1 MVLFSAR
8 HDAVFLVF
16 EMIRQPIIS
25 VMGHVDHGKTSLLDR
40 IRKTAVASKE
50 AGGITQHIGASE
62 VPISVIKKVGG
73 SLIESMGINV
83 TLPGLLFIDTP
94 GHEAFTSLRRRG
106 GSISD
111 MAILVVDITKGF
123 EPQTIESIEILKG
136 YKTPFIV
143 AANKI
148 DMISGWIN
156 SNSTLFTEALKK
168 QTSRV
173 EEMLNEKVYGLI
185 GKLSELGF
193 TSDIFSNV
201 KDFKKELAIV
211 PVSAKTGEGIAELL
225 MLVAGLSQRFLEA
238 RLNIEVKGPARGSI
252 LERKE
257 VKGLGDVIDVILY
270 DGTLRVNDTIAFAT
284 PNGVATTKVKA
295 ILKPN
300 PLSDIRDAKS
310 RFTSIDEVTAASGI
324 RVNATGLGDAMPG
337 SPLIQVVDESYR
349 DEIKMDI
356 GDVFEVD
363 KKGVLLKAD
372 SIGSLEAITKLF
384 HGEGL
389 EISRKGLGNVT
400 KNDVSNAFAINAVD
414 PLNAVIVAFNVK
426 VDEDAA
432 EVARDSNVRVISG
445 NIIYKLIDDYKLF
458 LDERMK
464 SKMKNLEESVVLP
477 GKMEILPN
485 SCFRASHPAIFGV
498 RVVGG
503 TIRPGDVMMDER
515 GEIIGKIKG
524 VQNEGAPLKEAK
536 RGEMVAVSMN
546 EPTFGR
552 QINENQMLYTRI
564 SESDYR
570 ILKRDLASLL
580 DAESEKLLEEIME
593 LERRR

>member
-1 MVLFSAR
+1 MLFSAR

-94 GHEAFTSLRRRG
+94 GHEAFTSLRSRG

>member
-1 MVLFSAR
+1 
-8 HDAVFLVF
+8 
-16 EMIRQPIIS
+16 MIRQPIIS

-62 VPISVIKKVGG
+62 VPISVIKNIGG
-73 SLIESMGINV
+73 RLIDSMGINI

-111 MAILVVDITKGF
+111 MAILVVDVMKGF
-123 EPQTIESIEILKG
+123 EPQTIESIEILKS

-148 DMISGWIN
+148 DLINGWID
-156 SNSTLFTEALKK
+156 SGSTMFSDALKR
-168 QTSRV
+168 QTSAV
-173 EEMLNEKVYGLI
+173 EQALNEKIYELI
-185 GKLSELGF
+185 GRLSELGF
-193 TSDIFSNV
+193 TSDIYSNV

-238 RLNIEVKGPARGSI
+238 RLNIEVRGPARGSI

-257 VKGLGDVIDVILY
+257 VRGFGDVIDVILY

-310 RFTSIDEVTAASGI
+310 RFTSISEVAAASGI
-324 RVNATGLGDAMPG
+324 RVNATGLEDAMPG
-337 SPLIQVVDESYR
+337 SPLIQVVDESYK
-349 DEIKMDI
+349 DEIKTDI
-356 GDVFEVD
+356 GNVFEVD

-384 HGEGL
+384 HSEGL

-400 KNDVSNAFAINAVD
+400 KNDVSNAFAINTVD

-426 VDEDAA
+426 IDEDAA
-432 EVARDSNVRVISG
+432 EAARDSNVRIISG

-458 LDERMK
+458 LEQRKKASIK
-464 SKMKNLEESVVLP
+464 SLEEMVTFP
-477 GKMEILPN
+477 GKIEVLPN
-485 SCFRASHPAIFGV
+485 SCFRASHPAIFGI
-498 RVVGG
+498 RVIAGS
-503 TIRPGDVMMDER
+503 IKPGCTLIGATGER
-515 GEIIGKIKG
+515 IGKIKG
-524 VQNEGAPLKEAK
+524 VQNEKTPLKEAK
-536 RGEMVAVSMN
+536 RGEMVAISI
-546 EPTFGR
+546 EGPTFGR
-552 QINENQMLYTRI
+552 QVNENQILYTRI
-564 SESDYR
+564 SESDYK
-570 ILKRDLASLL
+570 ILKKELAELMSDE
-580 DAESEKLLEEIME
+580 DAKLLEEIIG
-593 LERRR
+593 LERNDGAV

>member
-432 EVARDSNVRVISG
+432 EIARDSNVRVISG

>member
-1 MVLFSAR
+1 
-8 HDAVFLVF
+8 
-16 EMIRQPIIS
+16 MIRQPIIS

-62 VPISVIKKVGG
+62 VPISVIKKIGG
-73 SLIESMGINV
+73 RLIDSMGINI

-111 MAILVVDITKGF
+111 MAILVVDVMKGF
-123 EPQTIESIEILKG
+123 EPQTIESIEILKS

-148 DMISGWIN
+148 DLINGWID
-156 SNSTLFTEALKK
+156 SGSTMFSDALKR
-168 QTSRV
+168 QTSAV
-173 EEMLNEKVYGLI
+173 EQALNEKVYELI
-185 GKLSELGF
+185 GRLSELGF
-193 TSDIFSNV
+193 TSDIYSNV

-238 RLNIEVKGPARGSI
+238 RLNIEVRGPARGSI

-257 VKGLGDVIDVILY
+257 VRGFGDVIDVILY

-310 RFTSIDEVTAASGI
+310 RFTSISEVAAASGI
-324 RVNATGLGDAMPG
+324 RVNATGLEDAMPG
-337 SPLIQVVDESYR
+337 SPLIQVVDESYK
-349 DEIKMDI
+349 DEIKTDI
-356 GDVFEVD
+356 GNVFEVD

-384 HGEGL
+384 HSEGL

-400 KNDVSNAFAINAVD
+400 KNDVSNAFAINTVD

-426 VDEDAA
+426 IDEDAA
-432 EVARDSNVRVISG
+432 EAARDSNVRIISG

-458 LDERMK
+458 LEQRKKASIK
-464 SKMKNLEESVVLP
+464 SLEEMVTFP
-477 GKMEILPN
+477 GKIEVLPN
-485 SCFRASHPAIFGV
+485 SCFRASHPAIFGI
-498 RVVGG
+498 RVIAGS
-503 TIRPGDVMMDER
+503 IKPGCTLIGATGER
-515 GEIIGKIKG
+515 IGKIKG
-524 VQNEGAPLKEAK
+524 VQNEKTPLKEAK
-536 RGEMVAVSMN
+536 RGEMVAISI
-546 EPTFGR
+546 EGPTFGR
-552 QINENQMLYTRI
+552 QVNENQILYTRI
-564 SESDYR
+564 SESDYK
-570 ILKRDLASLL
+570 ILKKELAELMSDE
-580 DAESEKLLEEIME
+580 DAKLLEEIIG
-593 LERRR
+593 LERNDGAV

>member
-1 MVLFSAR
+1 
-8 HDAVFLVF
+8 
-16 EMIRQPIIS
+16 MIRQPIIS

-62 VPISVIKKVGG
+62 VPISVIKKIGG
-73 SLIESMGINV
+73 RLIDSMGINI

-111 MAILVVDITKGF
+111 MAILVVDVMKGF
-123 EPQTIESIEILKG
+123 EPQTIESIEILKS

-148 DMISGWIN
+148 DLINGWID
-156 SNSTLFTEALKK
+156 SGSTLFSDALKR
-168 QTSRV
+168 QTSAV
-173 EEMLNEKVYGLI
+173 EQALNEKVYELI
-185 GKLSELGF
+185 GRLSELGF
-193 TSDIFSNV
+193 TSDIYSNV

-238 RLNIEVKGPARGSI
+238 RLNIEVRGPARGSI

-257 VKGLGDVIDVILY
+257 VRGFGDVIDVILY

-310 RFTSIDEVTAASGI
+310 RFTSISEVAAASGI
-324 RVNATGLGDAMPG
+324 RVNATGLEDAMPG
-337 SPLIQVVDESYR
+337 SPLIQVVDESYK
-349 DEIKMDI
+349 DEIKTDI
-356 GDVFEVD
+356 GNVFEVD

-384 HGEGL
+384 HSEGL

-400 KNDVSNAFAINAVD
+400 KNDVSNAFAINTVD

-426 VDEDAA
+426 IDEDAA
-432 EVARDSNVRVISG
+432 EAARDSNVRIISG

-458 LDERMK
+458 LEQRKKASIK
-464 SKMKNLEESVVLP
+464 SLEEMVTFP
-477 GKMEILPN
+477 GKIEVLPN
-485 SCFRASHPAIFGV
+485 SCFRASHPAIFGI
-498 RVVGG
+498 RVIAGS
-503 TIRPGDVMMDER
+503 IKPGCTLIDATGER
-515 GEIIGKIKG
+515 IGKIKG
-524 VQNEGAPLKEAK
+524 VQNEKTPLKEAK
-536 RGEMVAVSMN
+536 RGEMVAISI
-546 EPTFGR
+546 EGPTFGR
-552 QINENQMLYTRI
+552 QVNENQILYTRI
-564 SESDYR
+564 SESDYK
-570 ILKRDLASLL
+570 ILKKELAELMSDE
-580 DAESEKLLEEIME
+580 DAKLLEEIIG
-593 LERRR
+593 LERNDGAV

>member
-1 MVLFSAR
+1 
-8 HDAVFLVF
+8 
-16 EMIRQPIIS
+16 MIRQPIIS

-62 VPISVIKKVGG
+62 VPISVIKKIGG
-73 SLIESMGINV
+73 RLIDSMGINI

-111 MAILVVDITKGF
+111 MAILVVDVMKGF
-123 EPQTIESIEILKG
+123 EPQTIESIEILKS

-148 DMISGWIN
+148 DLINGWID
-156 SNSTLFTEALKK
+156 SGSTLFSDALKR
-168 QTSRV
+168 QTSAV
-173 EEMLNEKVYGLI
+173 EQALNEKVYELI
-185 GKLSELGF
+185 GRLSELGF
-193 TSDIFSNV
+193 TSDIYSNV

-238 RLNIEVKGPARGSI
+238 RLNIEVRGPARGSI

-257 VKGLGDVIDVILY
+257 VRGFGDVIDVILY

-310 RFTSIDEVTAASGI
+310 RFTSISEVAAASGI
-324 RVNATGLGDAMPG
+324 RVNATGLEDAMPG
-337 SPLIQVVDESYR
+337 SPLIQVVDESYK
-349 DEIKMDI
+349 DEIKTDI
-356 GDVFEVD
+356 GNVFEVD

-384 HGEGL
+384 HSEGL

-400 KNDVSNAFAINAVD
+400 KNDVSNAFAINTVD

-426 VDEDAA
+426 IDEDAA
-432 EVARDSNVRVISG
+432 EAARDSNVRIISG

-458 LDERMK
+458 LEQRKKASIK
-464 SKMKNLEESVVLP
+464 SLEEMVTFP
-477 GKMEILPN
+477 GKIEVLPN
-485 SCFRASHPAIFGV
+485 SCFRASHPAIFG
-498 RVVGG
+498 
-503 TIRPGDVMMDER
+503 IRIIAGSIKPGCTLIDATGER
-515 GEIIGKIKG
+515 IGKIKG
-524 VQNEGAPLKEAK
+524 VQNEKTPLKEAK
-536 RGEMVAVSMN
+536 RGEMVAISI
-546 EPTFGR
+546 EGPTFGR
-552 QINENQMLYTRI
+552 QVNENQILYTRI
-564 SESDYR
+564 SESDYK
-570 ILKRDLASLL
+570 ILKKELAELMSDE
-580 DAESEKLLEEIME
+580 DAKLLEEIIG
-593 LERRR
+593 LERNDGEV

>member
-1 MVLFSAR
+1 
-8 HDAVFLVF
+8 
-16 EMIRQPIIS
+16 MIRQPIIS

-62 VPISVIKKVGG
+62 VPISVIKKIGG
-73 SLIESMGINV
+73 RLIDSMGINI

-111 MAILVVDITKGF
+111 MAILVVDVMKGF
-123 EPQTIESIEILKG
+123 EPQTIESIEILKS

-148 DMISGWIN
+148 DLINGWID
-156 SNSTLFTEALKK
+156 SGSTLFSDALKR
-168 QTSRV
+168 QTSAV
-173 EEMLNEKVYGLI
+173 EQALNEKVYELI
-185 GKLSELGF
+185 GRLSELGF
-193 TSDIFSNV
+193 TSDIYSNV

-238 RLNIEVKGPARGSI
+238 RLNIEVRGPARGSI

-257 VKGLGDVIDVILY
+257 VRGFGDVIDVILY

-310 RFTSIDEVTAASGI
+310 RFTSISEVAAASGI
-324 RVNATGLGDAMPG
+324 RVNATGLEDAMPG
-337 SPLIQVVDESYR
+337 SPLIQVVDESYK
-349 DEIKMDI
+349 DEIKTDI
-356 GDVFEVD
+356 GNVFEVD

-384 HGEGL
+384 HSEGL

-400 KNDVSNAFAINAVD
+400 KNDVSNAFAINTVD

-426 VDEDAA
+426 IDEDAA
-432 EVARDSNVRVISG
+432 EAARDSNVRIISG

-458 LDERMK
+458 LEQRKKASIK
-464 SKMKNLEESVVLP
+464 SLEEMVTFP
-477 GKMEILPN
+477 GKIEVLPN
-485 SCFRASHPAIFGV
+485 SCFRASHPAIFGI
-498 RVVGG
+498 RVIAGS
-503 TIRPGDVMMDER
+503 IKPGCTLIGATGER
-515 GEIIGKIKG
+515 IGKIKG
-524 VQNEGAPLKEAK
+524 VQNEKTPLKEAK
-536 RGEMVAVSMN
+536 RGEMVAISI
-546 EPTFGR
+546 EGPTFGR
-552 QINENQMLYTRI
+552 QVNENQILYTRI
-564 SESDYR
+564 SESDYK
-570 ILKRDLASLL
+570 ILKKELAELMSDE
-580 DAESEKLLEEIME
+580 DAKLLEEIIG
-593 LERRR
+593 LERNDGAV

>member
-1 MVLFSAR
+1 
-8 HDAVFLVF
+8 
-16 EMIRQPIIS
+16 MIRQPIIS

-62 VPISVIKKVGG
+62 VPISVIKKIGG
-73 SLIESMGINV
+73 RLIDSMGINI

-111 MAILVVDITKGF
+111 MAILVVDVMKGF
-123 EPQTIESIEILKG
+123 EPQTIESIEILKS

-148 DMISGWIN
+148 DLINGWID
-156 SNSTLFTEALKK
+156 SGSTLFSDALKR
-168 QTSRV
+168 QTSAV
-173 EEMLNEKVYGLI
+173 EQALNEKVYELI
-185 GKLSELGF
+185 GRLSELGF
-193 TSDIFSNV
+193 TSDIYSNV

-211 PVSAKTGEGIAELL
+211 PVSAKTGEGVAELL

-238 RLNIEVKGPARGSI
+238 RLNIEVRGPARGSI

-257 VKGLGDVIDVILY
+257 VRGFGDVIDVILY

-310 RFTSIDEVTAASGI
+310 RFTSISEVAAASGI
-324 RVNATGLGDAMPG
+324 RVNATGLEDAMPG
-337 SPLIQVVDESYR
+337 SPLIQVVDESYK
-349 DEIKMDI
+349 DEIKTDI
-356 GDVFEVD
+356 GNVFEVD

-384 HGEGL
+384 HSEGL

-400 KNDVSNAFAINAVD
+400 KNDVSNAFAINTVD

-426 VDEDAA
+426 IDEDAA
-432 EVARDSNVRVISG
+432 EAARDSNVRIISG

-458 LDERMK
+458 LEQRKKASIK
-464 SKMKNLEESVVLP
+464 SLEEMVTFP
-477 GKMEILPN
+477 GKIEVLPN
-485 SCFRASHPAIFGV
+485 SCFRASHPAIFG
-498 RVVGG
+498 
-503 TIRPGDVMMDER
+503 IRIIAGSIKPGCTLIDATGER
-515 GEIIGKIKG
+515 IGKIKG
-524 VQNEGAPLKEAK
+524 VQNEKTPLKEAK
-536 RGEMVAVSMN
+536 RGEMVAISI
-546 EPTFGR
+546 EGPTFGR
-552 QINENQMLYTRI
+552 QVNENQILYTRI
-564 SESDYR
+564 SESDYK
-570 ILKRDLASLL
+570 ILKKELAELMSDE
-580 DAESEKLLEEIME
+580 DAKLLEEIIG
-593 LERRR
+593 LERNDGEV

>member
-1 MVLFSAR
+1 
-8 HDAVFLVF
+8 
-16 EMIRQPIIS
+16 MIRQPIIS

-62 VPISVIKKVGG
+62 VPISVIKKIGG
-73 SLIESMGINV
+73 RLIDSMGINI

-111 MAILVVDITKGF
+111 MAILVVDVMKGF
-123 EPQTIESIEILKG
+123 EPQTIESIEILKS

-148 DMISGWIN
+148 DLINGWID
-156 SNSTLFTEALKK
+156 SGSTMFSDALKR
-168 QTSRV
+168 QTSAV
-173 EEMLNEKVYGLI
+173 EQALNEKIYELI
-185 GKLSELGF
+185 GRLSELGF
-193 TSDIFSNV
+193 TSDIYSNV

-238 RLNIEVKGPARGSI
+238 RLNIEVRGPARGSI

-257 VKGLGDVIDVILY
+257 VRGFGDVIDVILY

-310 RFTSIDEVTAASGI
+310 RFTSISEVAAASGI
-324 RVNATGLGDAMPG
+324 RVNATGLEDAMPG
-337 SPLIQVVDESYR
+337 SPLIQVVDESYK
-349 DEIKMDI
+349 DEIKTDI
-356 GDVFEVD
+356 GNVFEVD

-384 HGEGL
+384 HSEGL

-400 KNDVSNAFAINAVD
+400 KNDVSNAFAINTVD

-426 VDEDAA
+426 IDEDAA
-432 EVARDSNVRVISG
+432 EAARDSNVRIISG

-458 LDERMK
+458 LEQRKKASIK
-464 SKMKNLEESVVLP
+464 SLEEMVTFP
-477 GKMEILPN
+477 GKIEVLPN
-485 SCFRASHPAIFGV
+485 SCFRASHPAIFGI
-498 RVVGG
+498 RVIAGS
-503 TIRPGDVMMDER
+503 IKPGCTLIDATGER
-515 GEIIGKIKG
+515 IGKIKG
-524 VQNEGAPLKEAK
+524 VQNEKTPLKEAK
-536 RGEMVAVSMN
+536 RGEMVAISI
-546 EPTFGR
+546 EGPTFGR
-552 QINENQMLYTRI
+552 QVNENQILYTRI
-564 SESDYR
+564 SESDYK
-570 ILKRDLASLL
+570 ILKKELAELMSDE
-580 DAESEKLLEEIME
+580 DAKLLEEIIG
-593 LERRR
+593 LERNDGEV

>member
-1 MVLFSAR
+1 
-8 HDAVFLVF
+8 
-16 EMIRQPIIS
+16 MIRQPIIS

-62 VPISVIKKVGG
+62 VPISVIKKIGG
-73 SLIESMGINV
+73 RLIDSMGINI

-111 MAILVVDITKGF
+111 MAILVVDVMKGF
-123 EPQTIESIEILKG
+123 EPQTIESIEILKS

-148 DMISGWIN
+148 DLINGWID
-156 SNSTLFTEALKK
+156 SGSTLFSDALKR
-168 QTSRV
+168 QTSAV
-173 EEMLNEKVYGLI
+173 EQALNEKVYELI
-185 GKLSELGF
+185 GRLSELGF
-193 TSDIFSNV
+193 TSDIYSNV

-238 RLNIEVKGPARGSI
+238 RLNIEVRGPARGSI

-257 VKGLGDVIDVILY
+257 VRGFGDVIDVILY

-310 RFTSIDEVTAASGI
+310 RFTSISEVAAASGI
-324 RVNATGLGDAMPG
+324 RVNATGLEDAMPG
-337 SPLIQVVDESYR
+337 SPLIQVVDESYK
-349 DEIKMDI
+349 DEIKTDI
-356 GDVFEVD
+356 GNVFEVD

-384 HGEGL
+384 HSEGL

-400 KNDVSNAFAINAVD
+400 KNDVSNAFAINTVD

-426 VDEDAA
+426 IDEDAA
-432 EVARDSNVRVISG
+432 EAARDSNVRIISG

-458 LDERMK
+458 LEQRKKASIK
-464 SKMKNLEESVVLP
+464 SLEEMVTFP
-477 GKMEILPN
+477 GKIEVLPN
-485 SCFRASHPAIFGV
+485 SCFRASHPAIFGI
-498 RVVGG
+498 RVIAGS
-503 TIRPGDVMMDER
+503 IKPGCTLIDATGER
-515 GEIIGKIKG
+515 IGKIKG
-524 VQNEGAPLKEAK
+524 VQNEKTPLKEAK
-536 RGEMVAVSMN
+536 RGEMVAISI
-546 EPTFGR
+546 EGPTFGR
-552 QINENQMLYTRI
+552 QVNENQILYTRI
-564 SESDYR
+564 SESDYK
-570 ILKRDLASLL
+570 ILKKELAELMSDE
-580 DAESEKLLEEIME
+580 DAKLLEEIIG
-593 LERRR
+593 LERNDGEV

>member
-1 MVLFSAR
+1 
-8 HDAVFLVF
+8 
-16 EMIRQPIIS
+16 MIRQPIIS

-62 VPISVIKKVGG
+62 VPISVIKKIGG
-73 SLIESMGINV
+73 RLIDSMGINI

-111 MAILVVDITKGF
+111 MAILVVDVMKGF
-123 EPQTIESIEILKG
+123 EPQTIESIEILKS

-148 DMISGWIN
+148 DLINGWID
-156 SNSTLFTEALKK
+156 SGSTMFSDALKR
-168 QTSRV
+168 QTSAV
-173 EEMLNEKVYGLI
+173 EQALNEKVYELI
-185 GKLSELGF
+185 GRLSELGF
-193 TSDIFSNV
+193 TSDIYSNV

-238 RLNIEVKGPARGSI
+238 RLNIEVRGPARGSI

-257 VKGLGDVIDVILY
+257 VRGFGDVIDVILY

-310 RFTSIDEVTAASGI
+310 RFTSISEVAAASGI
-324 RVNATGLGDAMPG
+324 RVNATGLEDAMPG
-337 SPLIQVVDESYR
+337 SPLIQVVDESYK
-349 DEIKMDI
+349 DEIKTDI
-356 GDVFEVD
+356 GNVFEVD

-384 HGEGL
+384 HSEGL

-400 KNDVSNAFAINAVD
+400 KNDVSNAFAINTVD

-426 VDEDAA
+426 IDEDAA
-432 EVARDSNVRVISG
+432 EAARDSNVRIISG

-458 LDERMK
+458 LEQRKKASIK
-464 SKMKNLEESVVLP
+464 SLEEMVTFP
-477 GKMEILPN
+477 GKIEVLPN
-485 SCFRASHPAIFGV
+485 SCFRASHPAIFG
-498 RVVGG
+498 
-503 TIRPGDVMMDER
+503 IRIIAGSIKPGCTLIDATGER
-515 GEIIGKIKG
+515 IGKIKG
-524 VQNEGAPLKEAK
+524 VQNEKTPLKEAK
-536 RGEMVAVSMN
+536 RGEMVAISI
-546 EPTFGR
+546 EGPTFGR
-552 QINENQMLYTRI
+552 QVNENQILYTRI
-564 SESDYR
+564 SESDYK
-570 ILKRDLASLL
+570 ILKKELAELMSDE
-580 DAESEKLLEEIME
+580 DAKLLEEIIG
-593 LERRR
+593 LERNDGEV

>member
-1 MVLFSAR
+1 
-8 HDAVFLVF
+8 
-16 EMIRQPIIS
+16 MIRHPIIS

-62 VPISVIKKVGG
+62 VPISVIKKIGG
-73 SLIESMGINV
+73 RLIDSMGINI

-111 MAILVVDITKGF
+111 MAILVVDVMKGF
-123 EPQTIESIEILKG
+123 EPQTIESIEILKS

-148 DMISGWIN
+148 DLINGWID
-156 SNSTLFTEALKK
+156 SGSTMFSDALKR
-168 QTSRV
+168 QTSTV
-173 EEMLNEKVYGLI
+173 EQALNEKVYELI
-185 GKLSELGF
+185 GRLSELGF
-193 TSDIFSNV
+193 TSDIYSNV

-238 RLNIEVKGPARGSI
+238 RLNIEVRGPARGSI

-257 VKGLGDVIDVILY
+257 VRGFGDVIDVILY

-310 RFTSIDEVTAASGI
+310 RFTSISEVAAASGI
-324 RVNATGLGDAMPG
+324 RVNATGLEDAMPG
-337 SPLIQVVDESYR
+337 SPLIQVVDESYK
-349 DEIKMDI
+349 DEIKTDI
-356 GDVFEVD
+356 GNVFEVD

-384 HGEGL
+384 HSEGL

-400 KNDVSNAFAINAVD
+400 KNDVSNAFAINTVD

-426 VDEDAA
+426 IDEDAA
-432 EVARDSNVRVISG
+432 EAARDSNVRIISG

-458 LDERMK
+458 LEQRKKASIK
-464 SKMKNLEESVVLP
+464 SLEEMVTFP
-477 GKMEILPN
+477 GKIEVLPN
-485 SCFRASHPAIFGV
+485 SCFRASHPAIFGI
-498 RVVGG
+498 RVIAGS
-503 TIRPGDVMMDER
+503 IKPGCTLIDATGER
-515 GEIIGKIKG
+515 IGKIKG
-524 VQNEGAPLKEAK
+524 VQNEKTPLKEAK
-536 RGEMVAVSMN
+536 RGEMVAISI
-546 EPTFGR
+546 EGPTFGR
-552 QINENQMLYTRI
+552 QVNENQILYTRI
-564 SESDYR
+564 SESDYK
-570 ILKRDLASLL
+570 ILKKELAELMSDE
-580 DAESEKLLEEIME
+580 DAKLLEEIIG
-593 LERRR
+593 LERNDGEV

>member
-1 MVLFSAR
+1 
-8 HDAVFLVF
+8 
-16 EMIRQPIIS
+16 MIRQPIIS

-62 VPISVIKKVGG
+62 VPISVIKKIGG
-73 SLIESMGINV
+73 RLIDSMGINI

-111 MAILVVDITKGF
+111 MAILVVDVMKGF
-123 EPQTIESIEILKG
+123 EPQTIESIEILKS

-148 DMISGWIN
+148 DLINGWID
-156 SNSTLFTEALKK
+156 SGSTLFSDALKR
-168 QTSRV
+168 QTSAV
-173 EEMLNEKVYGLI
+173 EQALNEKVYELI
-185 GKLSELGF
+185 GRLSELGF
-193 TSDIFSNV
+193 TSDIYSNV

-211 PVSAKTGEGIAELL
+211 PVSAKTGEGVAELL

-238 RLNIEVKGPARGSI
+238 RLNIEVRGPARGSI

-257 VKGLGDVIDVILY
+257 VRGFGDVIDVILY

-310 RFTSIDEVTAASGI
+310 RFTSISEVAAASGI
-324 RVNATGLGDAMPG
+324 RVNATGLEDAMPG
-337 SPLIQVVDESYR
+337 SPLIQVVDESYK
-349 DEIKMDI
+349 DEIKTDI
-356 GDVFEVD
+356 GNVFEVD

-384 HGEGL
+384 HSEGL

-400 KNDVSNAFAINAVD
+400 KNDVSNAFAINTVD

-426 VDEDAA
+426 IDEDAA
-432 EVARDSNVRVISG
+432 EAARDSNVRIISG

-458 LDERMK
+458 LEQRKKASIK
-464 SKMKNLEESVVLP
+464 SLEEMVTFP
-477 GKMEILPN
+477 GKIEVLPN
-485 SCFRASHPAIFGV
+485 SCFRASHPAIFGI
-498 RVVGG
+498 RVIAGS
-503 TIRPGDVMMDER
+503 IKPGCTLIGATGER
-515 GEIIGKIKG
+515 IGKIKG
-524 VQNEGAPLKEAK
+524 VQNEKTPLKEAK
-536 RGEMVAVSMN
+536 RGEMVAISI
-546 EPTFGR
+546 EGPTFGR
-552 QINENQMLYTRI
+552 QVNENQILYTRI
-564 SESDYR
+564 SESDYK
-570 ILKRDLASLL
+570 ILKKELAELMSDE
-580 DAESEKLLEEIME
+580 DAKLLEEIIG
-593 LERRR
+593 LERNDGEV

>member
-1 MVLFSAR
+1 MLFSAR

>member
-1 MVLFSAR
+1 
-8 HDAVFLVF
+8 
-16 EMIRQPIIS
+16 MIRQPIIS

-62 VPISVIKKVGG
+62 VPISVIKKIGG
-73 SLIESMGINV
+73 RLIDSMGINI

-111 MAILVVDITKGF
+111 MAILVVDVMKGF
-123 EPQTIESIEILKG
+123 EPQTIESIEILKS

-148 DMISGWIN
+148 DLINGWID
-156 SNSTLFTEALKK
+156 SGSTLFSDALKR
-168 QTSRV
+168 QTSAV
-173 EEMLNEKVYGLI
+173 EQALNEKIYELI
-185 GKLSELGF
+185 GRLSELGF
-193 TSDIFSNV
+193 TSDIYSNV

-238 RLNIEVKGPARGSI
+238 RLNIEVRGPARGSI

-257 VKGLGDVIDVILY
+257 VRGFGDVIDVILY

-310 RFTSIDEVTAASGI
+310 RFTSISEVAAASGI
-324 RVNATGLGDAMPG
+324 RVNATGLEDAMPG
-337 SPLIQVVDESYR
+337 SPLIQVVDESYK
-349 DEIKMDI
+349 DEIKTDI
-356 GDVFEVD
+356 GNVFEVD

-384 HGEGL
+384 HSEGL

-400 KNDVSNAFAINAVD
+400 KNDVSNAFAINTVD

-426 VDEDAA
+426 IDEDAA
-432 EVARDSNVRVISG
+432 EAARDSNVRIISG

-458 LDERMK
+458 LEQRKKASIK
-464 SKMKNLEESVVLP
+464 SLEEMVTFP
-477 GKMEILPN
+477 GKIEVLPN
-485 SCFRASHPAIFGV
+485 SCFRASHPAIFGI
-498 RVVGG
+498 RVIAGS
-503 TIRPGDVMMDER
+503 IKPGCTLIGATGER
-515 GEIIGKIKG
+515 IGKIKG
-524 VQNEGAPLKEAK
+524 VQNEKTPLKEAK
-536 RGEMVAVSMN
+536 RGEMVAISI
-546 EPTFGR
+546 EGPTFGR
-552 QINENQMLYTRI
+552 QVNENQILYTRI
-564 SESDYR
+564 SESDYK
-570 ILKRDLASLL
+570 ILKKELAELMSDE
-580 DAESEKLLEEIME
+580 DAKLLEEIIG
-593 LERRR
+593 LERNDGAV

>member
-1 MVLFSAR
+1 
-8 HDAVFLVF
+8 
-16 EMIRQPIIS
+16 MIRQPIIS

-50 AGGITQHIGASE
+50 AGGITQHIWASE
-62 VPISVIKKVGG
+62 VPISVIKKIGG
-73 SLIESMGINV
+73 RLIDSMGINI

-111 MAILVVDITKGF
+111 MAILVVDVMKGF
-123 EPQTIESIEILKG
+123 EPQTIESIEILKS

-148 DMISGWIN
+148 DLINGWID
-156 SNSTLFTEALKK
+156 SGSTMFSDALKR
-168 QTSRV
+168 QTSAV
-173 EEMLNEKVYGLI
+173 EQALNEKVYELI
-185 GKLSELGF
+185 GRLSELGF
-193 TSDIFSNV
+193 TSDIYSNV

-238 RLNIEVKGPARGSI
+238 RLNIEVRGPARGSI

-257 VKGLGDVIDVILY
+257 VRGFGDVIDVILY

-310 RFTSIDEVTAASGI
+310 RFTSISEVAAASGI
-324 RVNATGLGDAMPG
+324 RVNATGLEDAMPG
-337 SPLIQVVDESYR
+337 SPLIQVVDESYK
-349 DEIKMDI
+349 DEIKTDI
-356 GDVFEVD
+356 GNVFEVD

-384 HGEGL
+384 HSEGL

-400 KNDVSNAFAINAVD
+400 KNDVSNAFAINTVD

-426 VDEDAA
+426 IDEDAA
-432 EVARDSNVRVISG
+432 EAARDSNVRIISG

-458 LDERMK
+458 LEQRKKASIK
-464 SKMKNLEESVVLP
+464 SLEEMVTFP
-477 GKMEILPN
+477 GKIEVLPN
-485 SCFRASHPAIFGV
+485 SCFRASHPAIFG
-498 RVVGG
+498 
-503 TIRPGDVMMDER
+503 IRIIAGSIKPGCTLIDATGER
-515 GEIIGKIKG
+515 IGKIKG
-524 VQNEGAPLKEAK
+524 VQNEKTPLKEAK
-536 RGEMVAVSMN
+536 RGEMVAISI
-546 EPTFGR
+546 EGPTFGR
-552 QINENQMLYTRI
+552 QVNENQILYTRI
-564 SESDYR
+564 SESDYK
-570 ILKRDLASLL
+570 ILKKELAELMSDE
-580 DAESEKLLEEIME
+580 DAKLLEEIIG
-593 LERRR
+593 LERNDGEV

>member
-1 MVLFSAR
+1 
-8 HDAVFLVF
+8 
-16 EMIRQPIIS
+16 MIRQPIIS

>member
-1 MVLFSAR
+1 
-8 HDAVFLVF
+8 
-16 EMIRQPIIS
+16 MIRQPIIS

-62 VPISVIKKVGG
+62 VPISVIKKIGG
-73 SLIESMGINV
+73 RLIDSMGINI

-111 MAILVVDITKGF
+111 MAILVVDVMKGF
-123 EPQTIESIEILKG
+123 EPQTIESIEILKS

-148 DMISGWIN
+148 DLINGWID
-156 SNSTLFTEALKK
+156 SGSTMFSDALKR
-168 QTSRV
+168 QTSTV
-173 EEMLNEKVYGLI
+173 EQALNEKVYELI
-185 GKLSELGF
+185 GRLSELGF
-193 TSDIFSNV
+193 TSDIYSNV

-238 RLNIEVKGPARGSI
+238 RLNIEVRGPARGSI

-257 VKGLGDVIDVILY
+257 VRGFGDVIDVILY

-310 RFTSIDEVTAASGI
+310 RFTSISEVAAASGI
-324 RVNATGLGDAMPG
+324 RVNATGLEDAMPG
-337 SPLIQVVDESYR
+337 SPLIQVVDESYK
-349 DEIKMDI
+349 DEIKTDI
-356 GDVFEVD
+356 GNVFEVD

-384 HGEGL
+384 HSEGL

-400 KNDVSNAFAINAVD
+400 KNDVSNAFAINTVD

-426 VDEDAA
+426 IDEDAA
-432 EVARDSNVRVISG
+432 EAARDSNVRIISG

-458 LDERMK
+458 LEQRKKASIK
-464 SKMKNLEESVVLP
+464 SLEEMVTFP
-477 GKMEILPN
+477 GKIEVLPN
-485 SCFRASHPAIFGV
+485 SCFRASHPAIFGI
-498 RVVGG
+498 RVIAGS
-503 TIRPGDVMMDER
+503 IKPGCTLIDATGER
-515 GEIIGKIKG
+515 IGKIKG
-524 VQNEGAPLKEAK
+524 VQNEKTPLKEAK
-536 RGEMVAVSMN
+536 RGEMVAISI
-546 EPTFGR
+546 EGPTFGR
-552 QINENQMLYTRI
+552 QVNENQILYTRI
-564 SESDYR
+564 SESDYK
-570 ILKRDLASLL
+570 ILKKELAELMSDE
-580 DAESEKLLEEIME
+580 DAKLLEEIIG
-593 LERRR
+593 LERNDGEV

>member
-1 MVLFSAR
+1 
-8 HDAVFLVF
+8 
-16 EMIRQPIIS
+16 MIRQPIIS

-62 VPISVIKKVGG
+62 VPISVIKKIGG
-73 SLIESMGINV
+73 RLIDSMGINI

-111 MAILVVDITKGF
+111 MAILVVDVMKGF
-123 EPQTIESIEILKG
+123 EPQTIESIEILKS

-148 DMISGWIN
+148 DLINGWID
-156 SNSTLFTEALKK
+156 SGSTLFSDALKR
-168 QTSRV
+168 QTSAV
-173 EEMLNEKVYGLI
+173 EQALNEKVYELI
-185 GKLSELGF
+185 GRLSELGF
-193 TSDIFSNV
+193 TSDIYSNV

-238 RLNIEVKGPARGSI
+238 RLNIEVRGPARGSI

-257 VKGLGDVIDVILY
+257 VRGFGDVIDVILY

-310 RFTSIDEVTAASGI
+310 RFTSISEVAAASGI
-324 RVNATGLGDAMPG
+324 RVNATGLEDAMPG
-337 SPLIQVVDESYR
+337 SPLIQVVDESYK
-349 DEIKMDI
+349 DEIKTDI
-356 GDVFEVD
+356 GNVFEVD

-384 HGEGL
+384 HSEGL

-400 KNDVSNAFAINAVD
+400 KNDVSNAFAINTVD

-426 VDEDAA
+426 IDEDAA
-432 EVARDSNVRVISG
+432 EAARDSNVRIISG

-458 LDERMK
+458 LEQRKKASIK
-464 SKMKNLEESVVLP
+464 SLEEMVTFP
-477 GKMEILPN
+477 GKIEVLPN
-485 SCFRASHPAIFGV
+485 SCFRASHPAIFG
-498 RVVGG
+498 
-503 TIRPGDVMMDER
+503 IRIIAGSIKPGCTLIGATGER
-515 GEIIGKIKG
+515 IGKIKG
-524 VQNEGAPLKEAK
+524 VQNEKTPLKEAK
-536 RGEMVAVSMN
+536 RGEMVAISI
-546 EPTFGR
+546 EGPTFGR
-552 QINENQMLYTRI
+552 QVNENQILYTRI
-564 SESDYR
+564 SESDYK
-570 ILKRDLASLL
+570 ILKKELAELMSDE
-580 DAESEKLLEEIME
+580 DAKLLEEIIG
-593 LERRR
+593 LERNDGEV

>member
-1 MVLFSAR
+1 
-8 HDAVFLVF
+8 
-16 EMIRQPIIS
+16 MIRQPIIS

-62 VPISVIKKVGG
+62 VPISVIKKIGG
-73 SLIESMGINV
+73 RLIDSMGINI

-111 MAILVVDITKGF
+111 MAILVVDVMKGF
-123 EPQTIESIEILKG
+123 EPQTIESIEILKS

-148 DMISGWIN
+148 DLINGWID
-156 SNSTLFTEALKK
+156 SGSTMFSDALKR
-168 QTSRV
+168 QTSAV
-173 EEMLNEKVYGLI
+173 EQALNEKVYELI
-185 GKLSELGF
+185 GRLSELGF
-193 TSDIFSNV
+193 TSDIYSNV

-238 RLNIEVKGPARGSI
+238 RLNIEVRGPARGSI

-257 VKGLGDVIDVILY
+257 VRGFGDVIDVILY

-310 RFTSIDEVTAASGI
+310 RFTSISEVAAASGI
-324 RVNATGLGDAMPG
+324 RVNATGLEDAMPG
-337 SPLIQVVDESYR
+337 SPLIQVVDESYK
-349 DEIKMDI
+349 DEIKTDI
-356 GDVFEVD
+356 GNVFEVD

-384 HGEGL
+384 HSEGL

-400 KNDVSNAFAINAVD
+400 KNDVSNAFAINTVD

-426 VDEDAA
+426 IDEDAA
-432 EVARDSNVRVISG
+432 EAARDSNVRIISG

-458 LDERMK
+458 LEQRKKASIK
-464 SKMKNLEESVVLP
+464 SLEEMVTFP
-477 GKMEILPN
+477 GKIEVLPN
-485 SCFRASHPAIFGV
+485 SCFRASHPSIFG
-498 RVVGG
+498 
-503 TIRPGDVMMDER
+503 IRIIAGSIKPGCTLIDATGER
-515 GEIIGKIKG
+515 IGKIKG
-524 VQNEGAPLKEAK
+524 VQNEKTPLKEAK
-536 RGEMVAVSMN
+536 RGEMVAISI
-546 EPTFGR
+546 EGPTFGR
-552 QINENQMLYTRI
+552 QVNENQILYTRI
-564 SESDYR
+564 SESDYK
-570 ILKRDLASLL
+570 ILKKELAELMSDE
-580 DAESEKLLEEIME
+580 DAKLLEEIIG
-593 LERRR
+593 LERNDGEV

>member
-1 MVLFSAR
+1 
-8 HDAVFLVF
+8 
-16 EMIRQPIIS
+16 MIRQPIIS

-62 VPISVIKKVGG
+62 VPISVIKKIGG
-73 SLIESMGINV
+73 RLIDSMGINI

-111 MAILVVDITKGF
+111 MAILVVDVMKGF
-123 EPQTIESIEILKG
+123 EPQTIESIEILKS

-148 DMISGWIN
+148 DLINGWID
-156 SNSTLFTEALKK
+156 SGSTMFSDAMKR
-168 QTSRV
+168 QTSAV
-173 EEMLNEKVYGLI
+173 EQALNEKVYELI
-185 GKLSELGF
+185 GRLSELGF
-193 TSDIFSNV
+193 TSDIYSNV

-238 RLNIEVKGPARGSI
+238 RLNIEVRGPARGSI

-257 VKGLGDVIDVILY
+257 VRGFGDVIDVILY

-310 RFTSIDEVTAASGI
+310 RFTSINEVAAASGI
-324 RVNATGLGDAMPG
+324 RVNATGLEDAMPG
-337 SPLIQVVDESYR
+337 SPLIQVVDESYK
-349 DEIKMDI
+349 DEIKTDI
-356 GDVFEVD
+356 GNVFEVD

-384 HGEGL
+384 HSEGL

-400 KNDVSNAFAINAVD
+400 KNDVSNAFAINTVD

-426 VDEDAA
+426 IDEDAA
-432 EVARDSNVRVISG
+432 EAARDSNVRIISG

-458 LDERMK
+458 LEQRKKASIK
-464 SKMKNLEESVVLP
+464 SLEEMVTFP
-477 GKMEILPN
+477 GKIEVLPN
-485 SCFRASHPAIFGV
+485 SCFRASHPAIFG
-498 RVVGG
+498 
-503 TIRPGDVMMDER
+503 IRIIAGSIKPGCTLIDATGER
-515 GEIIGKIKG
+515 IGKIKG
-524 VQNEGAPLKEAK
+524 VQNEKTPRKEAK
-536 RGEMVAVSMN
+536 RGEMVAISI
-546 EPTFGR
+546 EGPTFGR
-552 QINENQMLYTRI
+552 QVNENQILYTRI
-564 SESDYR
+564 SESDYK
-570 ILKRDLASLL
+570 ILKKELAELMSDE
-580 DAESEKLLEEIME
+580 DAKLLEEIIG
-593 LERRR
+593 LERNDGAV